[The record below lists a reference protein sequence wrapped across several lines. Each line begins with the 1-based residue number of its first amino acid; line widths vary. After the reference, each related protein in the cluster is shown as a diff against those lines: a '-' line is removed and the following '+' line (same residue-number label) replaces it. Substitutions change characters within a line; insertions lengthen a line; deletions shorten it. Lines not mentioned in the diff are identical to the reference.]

1 MTAAPACA
9 AAWCSAVAHYAES
22 PAPAQDEEH
31 PFCPCCLFTNS
42 LDAFH
47 GILRDGG
54 YAAIRLY
61 AARDA
66 NGEISADCRVNGE
79 DYPAGQQALAEYV
92 GTWPQRGFE
101 FRKQLV
107 IAHLY
112 DGEPG

>member
-1 MTAAPACA
+1 MVLGP
-9 AAWCSAVAHYAES
+9 VAHYAES

-79 DYPAGQQALAEYV
+79 DYPTGSRP
-92 GTWPQRGFE
+92 WPNTS
-101 FRKQLV
+101 
-107 IAHLY
+107 A
-112 DGEPG
+112 PGRSAASSSASSW